1 MYNRINQHQ
10 QNPTTP
16 NTNNNNTTK
25 QHRTMQALPCTR
37 WYDDAAIRQTGQS
50 SQVGKSRGAR
60 KRRTEQQLKSFGVAL
75 LGQTMAVK
83 RRLRRRVC
91 KLVWEASQEANHTA
105 NQPNHT
111 IQQTTQP
118 HNPTKPIQQ
127 TTQPNQSNQPN
138 QNQMLEQL
146 ERLDDMVHKLQQTIL
161 LCVPQPKRQEC
172 HALLEEM
179 RDMAMN
185 NLSVQMDL
193 VHVDVTSVAG
203 HTCVQQ
209 YAKTLTAVRG
219 LFVGLGC
226 LANNR

>member
-1 MYNRINQHQ
+1 MHTRS
-10 QNPTTP
+10 
-16 NTNNNNTTK
+16 
-25 QHRTMQALPCTR
+25 CTR
-37 WYDDAAIRQTGQS
+37 WYDDAAIRQTGHS

-83 RRLRRRVC
+83 RRLRRHVC
-91 KLVWEASQEANHTA
+91 KLVWEASQEANHTTQP

-127 TTQPNQSNQPN
+127 TTKPNQPNQPT

-185 NLSVQMDL
+185 NLNNLSVQMDL

-209 YAKTLTAVRG
+209 YAKTLKAVRG
-219 LFVGLGC
+219 LFVRLGC
-226 LANNR
+226 LYGEQQIEDRQTAKHIW